1 MPVVFYRSVLQSLGV
16 EGCESNSQ
24 NAGAAHLIAVKV
36 GAKAYTSLTN
46 KRETV
51 TMPLNLRFS
60 IEKTR
65 RWALLVAVFLN
76 ALAILTLN
84 VQAQSAETNF
94 STQSIKILIGFSPGG
109 SSDTVARIM
118 VPKLTELFKQTVVI
132 DNKPGAG
139 GNIATD
145 LLTKATP
152 DGHTIMLGTVGSLSV
167 NQHLNKLNY
176 DPVMDTAALSLC
188 VVFSNVLV
196 VNSASDVKTFEDYLK
211 QARQDN
217 SKMSFGSSGIGGGG
231 HLAGEMLKIAA
242 NLNNQ
247 HVAYRGGA
255 PAMNDLLGGV
265 LPSIFSSPTDA
276 VQHIQTGKLR
286 PLATTGSK
294 RLEALPNVPTI
305 AESGFP
311 GFEATNWY
319 AFAAPAKTSPEVIR
333 RLNAALVATL
343 KDPGVVAQ
351 LRKLGLEPTPTS
363 PAEAARY
370 IKAESDKWG
379 SVVRKANIKGS

>member
-1 MPVVFYRSVLQSLGV
+1 MIRQNGLKVLGRVTSIATAMCMSLGILSAQAQNA
-16 EGCESNSQ
+16 ESNF
-24 NAGAAHLIAVKV
+24 
-36 GAKAYTSLTN
+36 
-46 KRETV
+46 
-51 TMPLNLRFS
+51 P
-60 IEKTR
+60 
-65 RWALLVAVFLN
+65 
-76 ALAILTLN
+76 
-84 VQAQSAETNF
+84 
-94 STQSIKILIGFSPGG
+94 TQSIKMLVGFAPGG

-118 VPKLTELFKQTVVI
+118 LPKLSELLKQSVVI
-132 DNKPGAG
+132 ENRPGAG

-145 LLTKATP
+145 LLIKANP

-176 DPVMDTAALSLC
+176 DPVTDTSALSLC

-196 VNSASDVKTFEDYLK
+196 VNSASDVKNFDDYLK

-217 SKMSFGSSGIGGGG
+217 SKMSFGSSGIGSSG
-231 HLAGEMLKIAA
+231 HLAGELLKIAA

-247 HVAYRGGA
+247 HVAYRGGG

-276 VQHIQTGKLR
+276 VQHIQNGKLL
-286 PLATTGSK
+286 PLATTGAK

-305 AESGFP
+305 AELGFP

-319 AFAAPAKTSPEVIR
+319 AFSAPAKTPPEVIK
-333 RLNAALVATL
+333 RLNAALVTTL

-351 LRKLGLEPTPTS
+351 LRKLGLQPTPSS
-363 PAEAARY
+363 PAEAARF
-370 IKAESDKWG
+370 IKLESEKWG
-379 SVVRKANIKGS
+379 NVVRQGNIKGN

>member
-1 MPVVFYRSVLQSLGV
+1 
-16 EGCESNSQ
+16 
-24 NAGAAHLIAVKV
+24 
-36 GAKAYTSLTN
+36 
-46 KRETV
+46 
-51 TMPLNLRFS
+51 MPLNLAFS
-60 IEKTR
+60 IENTR
-65 RWALLVAVFLN
+65 RWALLTAVCLN
-76 ALAILTLN
+76 ALAMLTLN
-84 VQAQSAETNF
+84 AQAQSAETNF
-94 STQSIKILIGFSPGG
+94 PTQSIKILIGFSPGG

-176 DPVMDTAALSLC
+176 DPVTDTAALSLC

-370 IKAESDKWG
+370 IKAESDKWS

>member
-1 MPVVFYRSVLQSLGV
+1 V
-16 EGCESNSQ
+16 
-24 NAGAAHLIAVKV
+24 
-36 GAKAYTSLTN
+36 
-46 KRETV
+46 
-51 TMPLNLRFS
+51 
-60 IEKTR
+60 
-65 RWALLVAVFLN
+65 
-76 ALAILTLN
+76 
-84 VQAQSAETNF
+84 
-94 STQSIKILIGFSPGG
+94 
-109 SSDTVARIM
+109 
-118 VPKLTELFKQTVVI
+118 
-132 DNKPGAG
+132 
-139 GNIATD
+139 
-145 LLTKATP
+145 
-152 DGHTIMLGTVGSLSV
+152 
-167 NQHLNKLNY
+167 
-176 DPVMDTAALSLC
+176 ALSLC

-319 AFAAPAKTSPEVIR
+319 AFAAPAKTSPEVIK
-333 RLNAALVATL
+333 RLNTALVATL

-379 SVVRKANIKGS
+379 GVVRKANIKGS

>member
-1 MPVVFYRSVLQSLGV
+1 
-16 EGCESNSQ
+16 
-24 NAGAAHLIAVKV
+24 LIAVKV

-76 ALAILTLN
+76 ALAMLTLN

-94 STQSIKILIGFSPGG
+94 PTQSIKILIGFSPGG

-363 PAEAARY
+363 PVEAARF

>member
-1 MPVVFYRSVLQSLGV
+1 MPFNLSFSV
-16 EGCESNSQ
+16 
-24 NAGAAHLIAVKV
+24 
-36 GAKAYTSLTN
+36 
-46 KRETV
+46 
-51 TMPLNLRFS
+51 
-60 IEKTR
+60 EKTR
-65 RWALLVAVFLN
+65 QWALLSVAFLN
-76 ALAILTLN
+76 ALAMLTLN
-84 VQAQSAETNF
+84 AQAQTADSNF
-94 STQSIKILIGFSPGG
+94 PTQSIKILVGFAPGG

-145 LLTKATP
+145 LLTKASP

-176 DPVMDTAALSLC
+176 DPVVDTAALSLC

-276 VQHIQTGKLR
+276 VQHIQSGKLR
-286 PLATTGSK
+286 PLVTTGAK
-294 RLEALPNVPTI
+294 RLETLPNVPTI

-319 AFAAPAKTSPEVIR
+319 AFAAPAKTSPEVIK

-370 IKAESDKWG
+370 IKAESEKWG
-379 SVVRKANIKGS
+379 TVVRKANIKGS

>member
-1 MPVVFYRSVLQSLGV
+1 MPFNLSFSV
-16 EGCESNSQ
+16 
-24 NAGAAHLIAVKV
+24 
-36 GAKAYTSLTN
+36 
-46 KRETV
+46 
-51 TMPLNLRFS
+51 
-60 IEKTR
+60 EKTR
-65 RWALLVAVFLN
+65 QWALLSVAFLN
-76 ALAILTLN
+76 ALAMLTLN
-84 VQAQSAETNF
+84 AQAQTADSNF
-94 STQSIKILIGFSPGG
+94 PTQSIKILVGFAPGG

-145 LLTKATP
+145 LLTKASP

-176 DPVMDTAALSLC
+176 DPVVDTAALSLC

-196 VNSASDVKTFEDYLK
+196 VNSASDVKTFDDYLK

-276 VQHIQTGKLR
+276 VQHIQSGKLR
-286 PLATTGSK
+286 PLVTTGSK
-294 RLEALPNVPTI
+294 RLETLPNVPTI

-319 AFAAPAKTSPEVIR
+319 AFAAPAKTSPEVIK

-370 IKAESDKWG
+370 IKAESEKWG
-379 SVVRKANIKGS
+379 TVVRKANIKGS